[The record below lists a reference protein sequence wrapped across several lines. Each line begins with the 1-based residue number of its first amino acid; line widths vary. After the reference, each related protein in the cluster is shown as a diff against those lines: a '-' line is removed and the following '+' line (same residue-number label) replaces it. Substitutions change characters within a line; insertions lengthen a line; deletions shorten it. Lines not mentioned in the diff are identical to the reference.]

1 MILIIDNYDSFVYN
15 IDRYLKRLNQKSVV
29 MRNDA
34 IRGED
39 IVGSDF
45 KAVVISPGPKTPREA
60 GYSLDIIRCCSGVLP
75 ILGIC
80 LGHQAIGEAFGGS
93 IVRAPKPVH
102 GQTSAIRHQ
111 GIDLFQGLPSP
122 LQVARYHSLVID
134 PKSLPANLE
143 VLATGDDG
151 MIMAVR
157 DRTRPVWGVQFHP
170 ESIMTQGGYQIL
182 RNFLELGGLNVPDHL
197 PVSDL
202 VTENHVRGIGDDPDA
217 SELHAWWE
225 QP

>member
-15 IDRYLKRLNQKSVV
+15 IDRYLKRLKQKSVV
-29 MRNDA
+29 VRNDA
-34 IRGED
+34 IGAEE
-39 IVGSDF
+39 IAASGF
-45 KAVVISPGPKTPREA
+45 KAVVISPGPKTPTEA
-60 GYSLDIIRCCSGVLP
+60 GCSLDVIRHCSGKVP

-102 GQTSAIRHQ
+102 GQTSPIRHQ

-122 LQVARYHSLVID
+122 LQVARYHSLVIES
-134 PKSLPANLE
+134 KTLPQNLE
-143 VLATGDDG
+143 VLATGEDG

-157 DRTRPVWGVQFHP
+157 DRQRPVWGVQFHP

-182 RNFLELGGLNVPDHL
+182 RNFLELGGLDVPDEL

-202 VTENHVRGIGDDPDA
+202 VTENHVSGIGNDPDA